1 MQRRCIRRWSR
12 ETRLVR
18 DPIEIQGCVGRACLS
33 IWIRVYAGRT
43 MTSAGAECVGGLLSR
58 VAWLGPANCPIHS
71 HFIPPFFF
79 LHFHFH
85 PLSSSFRF
93 LLAASTINN
102 CGPVAKYRNNRACPS
117 PTSSRTNGSSLPH
130 NSLSA
135 NNTLLSHSH
144 LVASLVK
151 PHTSS
156 IIVSTF
162 RHVRCR
168 EKQSRRWR
176 QAPETTQCLD
186 HLSFRQAPKSAPSP
200 SRPAKTDSGGGVQD
214 HCCTM
219 ARRVGRCT
227 RFVRSTR
234 RDGQGG
240 ARTHVPRLS
249 LRAREEGRQ
258 GSHARRKASG

>member
-1 MQRRCIRRWSR
+1 MRWER

-18 DPIEIQGCVGRACLS
+18 DPIEIQGCVAR
-33 IWIRVYAGRT
+33 RVYRYGSLCIRSTLARAP
-43 MTSAGAECVGGLLSR
+43 SVWQSIVPSSLA
-58 VAWLGPANCPIHS
+58 CPIHS

-93 LLAASTINN
+93 PVAASTINN
-102 CGPVAKYRNNRACPS
+102 CGPVAKYRNKQACPS

-135 NNTLLSHSH
+135 DNTLLSHSH
-144 LVASLVK
+144 RVASLVK

-156 IIVSTF
+156 PIVSTF

-186 HLSFRQAPKSAPSP
+186 HLSFRQTPKSAPSP

-227 RFVRSTR
+227 RLVRSTR

-249 LRAREEGRQ
+249 LRTREEGRQ